1 MKKTILL
8 IVMFFCSLG
17 FAQKEG
23 YGKTNWSSWSSLSCF
38 PNVQFSMKSN
48 GWSSSVKKYE
58 YRFKI
63 RNTGSKNIHFSTE
76 GHLSNGERF
85 FSGRFD
91 LKANG
96 REYNNSMDGT
106 FSDFP
111 PDQITGFT
119 FTVRRYIENSKD
131 DWGIP
136 SYTCSG
142 G

>member
-1 MKKTILL
+1 
-8 IVMFFCSLG
+8 
-17 FAQKEG
+17 
-23 YGKTNWSSWSSLSCF
+23 
-38 PNVQFSMKSN
+38 
-48 GWSSSVKKYE
+48 
-58 YRFKI
+58 
-63 RNTGSKNIHFSTE
+63 
-76 GHLSNGERF
+76 
-85 FSGRFD
+85 
-91 LKANG
+91 
-96 REYNNSMDGT
+96 MDGT